1 VEIARWLGREPKLL
15 ILDEPTK
22 GVDVGAKAEINQIIV
37 RLATEGRAILLVS
50 SELPEVLALSDRA
63 LVMRAGRIAGELNR
77 ASLTAER
84 VMTLATTA

>member
-1 VEIARWLGREPKLL
+1 MEIARWLGREPKLL